1 MSDMSALP
9 LGDEAG
15 DPRAGTVTSGPVTAG
30 GAPVAPR
37 AGRAAGGGAA
47 LDEALRAV
55 LAATVRRTGA
65 SAAGLYLIE
74 DRAAALRLVALC
86 GLPVDFT
93 APWQRLLLSAPVP
106 VADAIRDDR
115 LVWVGDQDEMTSR
128 YPRTAAVLPYR
139 FSLAAVPLTGAR
151 RCWGGVVLMFP
162 ADHPRETTARERG
175 RITAGAH
182 GMARLIEDSPHP
194 PSLPESP
201 VPVPVDLPHPPV
213 PTRTDRAATD
223 CVERFPEGVLAL
235 DLEGRITFVDTTAA
249 HLLGRRADRLLGV
262 QPWQALPWL
271 DDPVYEDRYRTAVVS
286 RAPVSFTASP
296 PKGDPLIFRLYP
308 DATGISV
315 FVSRPGEQ
323 PPGSDAPGTGQRG
336 GVRATGRL
344 YQLIHLAAALT
355 EAVTVRDLVAVIADQ
370 ILPAFG
376 AQGLILCTAD
386 AGRLRITGHYGY
398 PDEMIERFDGLPLD
412 SRLLP
417 AGYVMATGATAFF
430 GSQAELAV
438 SYPRAPQISGKHA
451 WAFLPLLITGRQVGC
466 CILSYDR
473 PHEFTADERAV
484 LIPLG
489 GLLAQALDRAR
500 LYDTQHGLVHELQR
514 ALLPRTLPELAGLE
528 VAARCLPA
536 GHGVDVGGDFYDL
549 LRLDDTTAA
558 AVIGDVEGHSIA
570 SAALMGQVR
579 TAIHAHATARATP
592 DNVLSC
598 TNRLLADLDSDLL
611 VSCLYAQIDLARHE
625 VAFASAGHVPPL
637 LREGPHRARVLS
649 ADPGPLLGV
658 DARSDYPVVTAA
670 LPPGAVLALHTDGLV
685 ELPGVDAARATGD
698 LTRFLADTEDT
709 DLEHLIDALIH
720 RFWPIGQY
728 TDDVTVLLLRTAG
741 RPA

>member
-1 MSDMSALP
+1 MSDVSAIP
-9 LGDEAG
+9 LGGEAG
-15 DPRAGTVTSGPVTAG
+15 GPGDCVVPG
-30 GAPVAPR
+30 EPVAP
-37 AGRAAGGGAA
+37 GGGPVAAGGAA

-55 LAATVRRTGA
+55 LAATARRTGA

-86 GLPVDFT
+86 GLPVEFT
-93 APWQRLLLSAPVP
+93 APWQRLLLTAPVP

-115 LVWVGDQDEMTSR
+115 LVWVGDQDEMTNR

-162 ADHPRETTARERG
+162 ADHPREITARERG
-175 RITAGAH
+175 HITAGAH
-182 GMARLIEDSPHP
+182 GMARLVEDSPYP

-201 VPVPVDLPHPPV
+201 VPVPLGHPHPPL
-213 PTRTDRAATD
+213 PAGTEQAAAD
-223 CVERFPEGVLAL
+223 CVERFPEGILAL
-235 DLEGRITFVDTTAA
+235 DLEGRITYADTTAA
-249 HLLGRRADRLLGV
+249 HLLGRRAERLLGL

-271 DDPVYEDRYRTAVVS
+271 DDPVCEDRYRTAVVS
-286 RAPVSFTASP
+286 RAPISFTASP
-296 PKGDPLIFRLYP
+296 PKGDPLIFRLHP

-315 FVSRPGEQ
+315 CVTRPGEQ
-323 PPGSDAPGTGQRG
+323 PPGSETLGTAPRP

-355 EAVTVRDLVAVIADQ
+355 QAVTVCDLVAVIADQ

-376 AQGLILCTAD
+376 AQGLLLCSAE

-398 PDEMIERFDGLPLD
+398 PEEMIERFDGLPLGND
-412 SRLLP
+412 LLP
-417 AGYVMATGATAFF
+417 AGYVMETGATVFF
-430 GSQAELAV
+430 GSWDELAA
-438 SYPRAPQISGKHA
+438 SYPQVPRISSSDA
-451 WAFLPLLITGRQVGC
+451 WAFLPLSVTGRPVGC
-466 CILSYDR
+466 CVLSYDH
-473 PHEFTADERAV
+473 PHEFTRDERAV

-489 GLLAQALDRAR
+489 GLLAQALDRVR
-500 LYDTQHGLVHELQR
+500 LYDTQHGLAQELQR
-514 ALLPRTLPELAGLE
+514 ALLPHTLPKLEGLD

-598 TNRLLADLDSDLL
+598 TNRLLVDLDSELL

-649 ADPGPLLGV
+649 PDPGPLLGV
-658 DARSDYPVVTAA
+658 DPRSDYPVVTAP

-685 ELPGVDAARATGD
+685 ELPGADAARATDDLVRYLAGAGD
-698 LTRFLADTEDT
+698 TDPERLADG
-709 DLEHLIDALIH
+709 LIH
-720 RFWPIGQY
+720 RSWPVGQY
-728 TDDVTVLLLRTAG
+728 TDDVTVLLLRAAG